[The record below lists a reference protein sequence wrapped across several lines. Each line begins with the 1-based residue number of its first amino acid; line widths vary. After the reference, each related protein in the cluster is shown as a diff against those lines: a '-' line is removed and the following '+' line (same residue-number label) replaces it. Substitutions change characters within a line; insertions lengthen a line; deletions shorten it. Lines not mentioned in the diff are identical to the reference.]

1 MKNLDYIIQ
10 KALKT
15 IVSEQAPQPVSKET
29 NNAPSDAVDSPFTPA
44 EEKFLGKFDAYGTTH
59 IGIIYSTSDIGIRE
73 FITRSGVDLNIT
85 AGILASLLKQK
96 VIKIVPYTGFGR
108 NTDYTIELQLSL
120 DDVKGLGA
128 DDKAKAETGPS
139 ASGAAP
145 EGGAPAPE
153 APADLPAP
161 EVAWVI
167 PYGTLINEATKIAKN
182 IINQPLTESTKQ
194 VDAKVKGKV
203 WVKPSRM
210 LKDMPP
216 QFIKHLNQLI
226 TYLSKRSYSKSQHE
240 RIIAD
245 ILDNLAI
252 NLKLNSKQIRKSYEF
267 HKNQNKLQAVLDI
280 NESIIVEQTSGKP
293 ITPKYIQTW
302 FSGPNLKLITDA
314 IAFWDAI
321 GASMAGDWTEEEE
334 DFINACLKY
343 ITSRKAAIMIDAI
356 GTIVYLAN
364 TGYGK
369 NKAEAKFLEYYVMK
383 YDKSGEG
390 WEQLPIPDKNL
401 SYAYSLKTLFNGSEV
416 HGYVLDDNSVAEL
429 AKKLAAQLNSK
440 SIGRLEIYDAKITL
454 DTDPK
459 VKQVYAKRTNTN
471 IKASDITIPSMN
483 AFFPTYSVADVN
495 VVMGGLLAPF
505 RAAAADKSKT
515 TYADHLSQEQKVAR
529 GKYAKAQ
536 IIKMINAFYPKAKNK
551 WTGSPYGK
559 SWVDSKGA
567 GIYILPPNTRDSGTK
582 YIIYPD
588 GTLKTYVNSNLKST
602 EKLTN
607 TIVKYNNDK
616 WYIKSRIIS

>member
-145 EGGAPAPE
+145 EGGAPAAE
-153 APADLPAP
+153 APAAPAP

-216 QFIKHLNQLI
+216 QFIKHLDQLI

-302 FSGPNLKLITDA
+302 LSGPNLKLITDA

-321 GASMAGDWTEEEE
+321 GASMAGDYTEEEE

-343 ITSRKAAIMIDAI
+343 ITSRKAAVMIDAI

-369 NKAEAKFLEYYVMK
+369 NKAEADFLDYYVMK
-383 YDKSGEG
+383 HDKSGEG

-401 SYAYSLKTLFNGSEV
+401 SYAYSLKTLFGGTAHS
-416 HGYVLDDNSVAEL
+416 YVLDDNSVVEL

-440 SIGRLEIYDAKITL
+440 SIGRLEIYDAKMTM
-454 DTDPK
+454 DVDSK
-459 VKQVYAKRTNTN
+459 VKQVHTKENPPSFFSGDTNP
-471 IKASDITIPSMN
+471 IAMD
-483 AFFPTYSVADVN
+483 AFFPTYSAADVN
-495 VVMGGLLAPF
+495 VVIGGLLAPF
-505 RAAAADKSKT
+505 RAEAAGKSKT

-551 WTGSPYGK
+551 WTGSPNGK
-559 SWVDSKGA
+559 SWVDSKGV
-567 GIYILPPNTRDSGTK
+567 GIYIFPEIGTKLK

-588 GTLKTYVNSNLKST
+588 GTLKIYVDSNLKST

-607 TIVKYNNDK
+607 KIVKYNKNDE
-616 WYIKSRIIS
+616 WYINNRLIS

>member
-1 MKNLDYIIQ
+1 MKRLDYII
-10 KALKT
+10 
-15 IVSEQAPQPVSKET
+15 EQTLSKLIEQEATPDTKKET
-29 NNAPSDAVDSPFTPA
+29 DNAPSDADVSPFTPA
-44 EEKFLGKFDAYGTTH
+44 EEKFLGKFDAYGSTH
-59 IGIIYSTSDIGIRE
+59 IGIIYSTTDIGIRE
-73 FITRSGVDLNIT
+73 FIARSGNEFNLSP
-85 AGILASLLKQK
+85 GILLNLLRNN
-96 VIKIVPYTGFGR
+96 VIKIVPYTGYGR

-145 EGGAPAPE
+145 EGGAPAAE
-153 APADLPAP
+153 APAAPAP

-216 QFIKHLNQLI
+216 QFIKHLDQLI

-302 FSGPNLKLITDA
+302 LDGANLKLITNA

-321 GASMAGDWTEEEE
+321 GASMAGDYTEEEE
-334 DFINACLKY
+334 DFIDACLKY

-369 NKAEAKFLEYYVMK
+369 NKAEADFLDYYVMK
-383 YDKSGEG
+383 HDHSGEG

-401 SYAYSLKTLFNGSEV
+401 SYAYSLKTLFNGSSV
-416 HGYVLDDNSVAEL
+416 HAYVLDDNSVVEL

-440 SIGRLEIYDAKITL
+440 SIGRLEIYDAKMTA
-454 DTDPK
+454 DVDPK
-459 VKQVYAKRTNTN
+459 VKQVYTKENPPSVWSGNT
-471 IKASDITIPSMN
+471 TPMGMN
-483 AFFPTYSVADVN
+483 AFFPTYSAADVN

-505 RAAAADKSKT
+505 RAEAAGKSKT
-515 TYADHLSQEQKVAR
+515 TYADQLSQEQKVAR

-551 WTGSPYGK
+551 WTGDPDAK
-559 SWVDSKGA
+559 SWVDSKGV
-567 GIYILPPNTRDSGTK
+567 GVYILPAYGYTK
-582 YIIYPD
+582 LIIYPD
-588 GTLKTYVNSNLKST
+588 GTLKTYLNSNLKST

-607 TIVKYNNDK
+607 KIVKYNGK
-616 WYIKSRIIS
+616 WWINGRVIS